1 MFSPNVWSFEPPNS
15 LITTKIDELT
25 EKCVKQTIKR
35 IQSHPFNKLVCEKKK
50 KWNSQCGVAT
60 HWRHHSQRRQC
71 VCDIFAISK
80 IDLFFSSSLLF
91 LHRLCVSAIVNLNF
105 SFRFAL
111 SIRRHFEVVVRCCKI
126 KIEFWVAIFTRYFSC
141 FYSVSVRSALLF
153 PTCVRYQ
160 IR

>member
-1 MFSPNVWSFEPPNS
+1 MCGHLNHRIHWSRQKLTNWQRNVSN
-15 LITTKIDELT
+15 
-25 EKCVKQTIKR
+25 KQSNAFRVIRST
-35 IQSHPFNKLVCEKKK
+35 NWYVKKK